1 MSWPSA
7 GHRPVLHRI
16 ECPDWPLALGIR
28 PRSPYAAEPADVAA
42 FLTRLAVEQRAMPST
57 QKQAL
62 NAIVFLLKRALNRE
76 IGPTRT

>member
-1 MSWPSA
+1 M
-7 GHRPVLHRI
+7 R
-16 ECPDWPLALGIR
+16 
-28 PRSPYAAEPADVAA
+28 
-42 FLTRLAVEQRAMPST
+42 ST